1 MAPKRYRDNLSD
13 YDTDL
18 EDLNVESVGEI
29 LDGFEANVF
38 DSNREKVK
46 ILEGRH
52 KTLKA
57 QQMYMQRDPQNQK
70 GDQEGLNLKQNVK
83 AGAEQDTKEEMES
96 SNQ

>member
-38 DSNREKVK
+38 DSNGEKVK
-46 ILEGRH
+46 ILQGRH
-52 KTLKA
+52 KTLKT

-70 GDQEGLNLKQNVK
+70 GDQEGLNLQQNVK
-83 AGAEQDTKEEMES
+83 ARAKQDIKEEMES